1 MMLGASAA
9 ASLSSAGRARRPG
22 GPNTVCCSLRSLRAQ
37 RAGTS
42 FCGKPLGARRR
53 RGRSLAVGGGRG
65 GRTRGRPSREAQP
78 ETFSQTSGG
87 GLAAR
92 SAGAAQRELQDSAS
106 RGGRV
111 EHARAGLLVGTRSPC
126 GSALAAAAK
135 MPALPSAA
143 LRALLW
149 FWLCGAGP
157 AHGEYRATGRPS
169 LCLCAREAAPSK
181 LPRPGLESW
190 QHVASRVPR

>member
-1 MMLGASAA
+1 MFDVGRFSRPPFRAH
-9 ASLSSAGRARRPG
+9 GRARRSSG
-22 GPNTVCCSLRSLRAQ
+22 RSTGCCSLRSLRAQ
-37 RAGTS
+37 RTGAS

-65 GRTRGRPSREAQP
+65 GRTRGPPSRAAQP

-126 GSALAAAAK
+126 GSALAAAPK
-135 MPALPSAA
+135 MPALRPAA

-149 FWLCGAGP
+149 LWLCGAGP
-157 AHGEYRATGRPS
+157 AHGEYRAPGRPS
-169 LCLCAREAAPSK
+169 LSVSALRGLRLPNCLVR
-181 LPRPGLESW
+181 
-190 QHVASRVPR
+190 ASSLGNA